1 MTPDGEF
8 TEREVGAAL
17 QELREVRHDHRN
29 LRTIVTLLSDQQE
42 EMRLDHAKLKTRLV
56 TVISIV
62 VGLFTFLISIL
73 GVFFKAG

>member
-29 LRTIVTLLSDQQE
+29 LRTIVMLISEQQDRIRLEQARLQSRLTTIASIGVGLLSLVSIFIQYS
-42 EMRLDHAKLKTRLV
+42 TR
-56 TVISIV
+56 
-62 VGLFTFLISIL
+62 
-73 GVFFKAG
+73 

>member
-29 LRTIVTLLSDQQE
+29 LRTIVMLVSEQQDRIRLEQAKLQSRLTTIASIGVGLLSLVSIFIQYS
-42 EMRLDHAKLKTRLV
+42 TR
-56 TVISIV
+56 
-62 VGLFTFLISIL
+62 
-73 GVFFKAG
+73 

>member
-1 MTPDGEF
+1 MTPDGSF

-29 LRTIVTLLSDQQE
+29 LRTIVMLLSE
-42 EMRLDHAKLKTRLV
+42 EQDKMRLDYAKLKTRLT

-62 VGLFTFLISIL
+62 VGLFTLVISIL
-73 GVFFKAG
+73 GVWKAE